1 MHGTMH
7 ERDAAG
13 LLFIYFFRKKHRTI
27 KRKKRSH
34 KGRGL
39 ATCRRRK
46 IAATIAVELRQPA
59 RNSSHI
65 EDSSPLVVV

>member
-1 MHGTMH
+1 MTYEAKTAFMHGMKCN
-7 ERDAAG
+7 AA
-13 LLFIYFFRKKHRTI
+13 LFYFFRKKQSTI

-46 IAATIAVELRQPA
+46 MDAMIAVELRL
-59 RNSSHI
+59 HG
-65 EDSSPLVVV
+65 